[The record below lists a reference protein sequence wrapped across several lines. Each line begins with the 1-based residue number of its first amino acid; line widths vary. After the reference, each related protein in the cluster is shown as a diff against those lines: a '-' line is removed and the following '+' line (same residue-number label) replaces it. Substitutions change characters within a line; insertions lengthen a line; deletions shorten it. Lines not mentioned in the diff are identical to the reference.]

1 MKDYSAKTGAALA
14 DEDQTIKA
22 FAHAVVTPATR
33 TPSPGTFA
41 TIALDRITPSLT
53 NPRKTFDP
61 AKLQDLADSIRS
73 SGVHQPVVVRSLP
86 GSRLADTDRTVQ
98 YELVVGERRL
108 RASILAGVD
117 TIPAIVRTLSDN
129 EVLEVQCVENLQR
142 DDLAP
147 LEEAEGYD
155 HLMQHTG
162 LSADEVAAKIGKSR
176 SYVYAKL
183 KLLDLCQEV
192 KQALRDGSIDASRAL
207 LIARIPDGKLQ
218 IKALSMATTPT
229 GSHVDAMGVRAFST
243 WLQQNVMLRLEHAP
257 FQITDAHLIESAGSC
272 MDCPSRTGANP
283 DLFADV
289 ASADICTVPSCYQ
302 IKEQAHRAQLVATAQ
317 KKGLRVIDGAEA
329 KEVFNSRGSYDS
341 SVMSGYSR
349 LDQVRHDVL
358 GPSGQNGATL
368 RTLLRGEDLAAQG
381 VQPVLIEHPRTKE
394 LIEAV
399 PTAEA
404 EALLITRGLLR
415 QSKKAESVEREID
428 NLKAT
433 LDARVGRESRVAIW
447 KALVAAVHAD
457 PTPHGPSVE
466 MQRAWL
472 INQCDHMEDDDL
484 IAAFNLPDVQGGD
497 RIEDRARMAAQRASS
512 EDVWRATTILMMAE
526 DQPVSW
532 ALSPHNTR
540 PTLLFNAAA
549 VMTGVDTA
557 TIAIEIHASIKAEVA
572 EEIKALK
579 AQIAPK
585 PKPKAAPTPAA
596 GVDVSSGGK
605 GAKAKKADAPLRK
618 PKTSAAEAQASIAAA
633 MQAED
638 QKTEP
643 GADAQGIEATASGF
657 ALAVGAR
664 VTVLPSATGPKV
676 SKWIGKT
683 GTVRGPVGPEAWDV
697 LFTAKVAKPV
707 TGKAVAE
714 LQSFH
719 VSELEVEQ

>member
-1 MKDYSAKTGAALA
+1 MKDYSAETGAALA

-61 AKLQDLADSIRS
+61 AKLQDLAESIRS

-192 KQALRDGSIDASRAL
+192 RQALRDGSIDASRAL

-218 IKALSMATTPT
+218 LKALSVATAPQ
-229 GSHVDAMGVRAFST
+229 GGAADAPGVRAFGQ
-243 WLQQNVMLRLEHAP
+243 WLQQNVMLRLENAP
-257 FQITDAHLIESAGSC
+257 FPITDAKLTPAGSC
-272 MDCPSRTGANP
+272 KDCPKRTGANP
-283 DLFADV
+283 DLFSDVTGADV
-289 ASADICTVPSCYQ
+289 CTDPACYHL
-302 IKEQAHRAQLVATAQ
+302 KEAAHHAHLVHQAQA
-317 KKGLRVIDGAEA
+317 KGLKVLAGADAKAVVTHQWDRDALDG
-329 KEVFNSRGSYDS
+329 YT
-341 SVMSGYSR
+341 R
-349 LDQVRHDVL
+349 LDSQRHD
-358 GPSGQNGATL
+358 ATGTPTSL
-368 RTLLRGEDLAAQG
+368 RNLLAGVDLLAQG
-381 VQPVLIEHPRTKE
+381 IQPVLIEHPRSKE

-399 PTAEA
+399 PTAET
-404 EALLITRGLLR
+404 EALLITKGLLR
-415 QSKKAESVEREID
+415 QSQKAESVDRQID
-428 NLKAT
+428 QLKASME
-433 LDARVGRESRVAIW
+433 RNVFRRSREAMW
-447 KALVAAVHAD
+447 TELVKAVHARAA
-457 PTPHGPSVE
+457 PVTPSADLV
-466 MQRAWL
+466 RAWL
-472 INQCDHMEDDDL
+472 IKQSDHLQYDDL
-484 IAAFNLPDVQGGD
+484 AAAFNLPDTGD
-497 RIEDRARMAAQRASS
+497 SDNAEQARLAAQRIPSVELWKAM
-512 EDVWRATTILMMAE
+512 VIIMMAE
-526 DQPVSW
+526 DRVPGFT
-532 ALSPHNTR
+532 LTDRELKEDPPHFT
-540 PTLLFNAAA
+540 A
-549 VMTGVDTA
+549 VAQMLGMDLKPIELEARA
-557 TIAIEIHASIKAEVA
+557 TVKAEVN
-572 EEIKALK
+572 EEIKTLK

-585 PKPKAAPTPAA
+585 PKAAPATTPSAD
-596 GVDVSSGGK
+596 DVALSGGK
-605 GAKAKKADAPLRK
+605 GAKSKKADAPLRK
-618 PKTSAAEAQASIAAA
+618 PKTSASEAQASIAAA

-643 GADAQGIEATASGF
+643 GADAKGIEATASGF

-664 VTVLPSATGPKV
+664 VKVLPSATGRKEAP
-676 SKWIGKT
+676 WIGKK
-683 GTVRGPVGPEAWDV
+683 GTVSGRVGPEAWDV
-697 LFTAKVAKPV
+697 TFDAKAAKPV
-707 TGKAVAE
+707 TGKAVAAF
-714 LQSFH
+714 QSFH
-719 VSELEVEQ
+719 ATELKVEAE

>member
-1 MKDYSAKTGAALA
+1 MKDYSAETGAALA

-61 AKLQDLADSIRS
+61 AKLQDLAESIRS

-108 RASILAGVD
+108 RASIIAGVD

-129 EVLEVQCVENLQR
+129 EVLEIQVIENLQR

-192 KQALRDGSIDASRAL
+192 RQALREGSIDASRAL

-218 IKALSMATTPT
+218 LKALSVATAPQ
-229 GSHVDAMGVRAFST
+229 GGAADAPGVRAFGQ
-243 WLQQNVMLRLEHAP
+243 WLQQNVMLRLEGAP
-257 FQITDAHLIESAGSC
+257 FPITDARLTAAGSC
-272 MDCPSRTGANP
+272 KDCPKRTGANP
-283 DLFADV
+283 DLFSDVAGADV
-289 ASADICTVPSCYQ
+289 CTDPACYHLKEAAHHAHLVQQAQAKGMKVLAGADAKAVVTHQ
-302 IKEQAHRAQLVATAQ
+302 WDRDAL
-317 KKGLRVIDGAEA
+317 DG
-329 KEVFNSRGSYDS
+329 YT
-341 SVMSGYSR
+341 R
-349 LDQVRHDVL
+349 LDSQRHDATGAPTSLRNLLTGVDL
-358 GPSGQNGATL
+358 IASGI
-368 RTLLRGEDLAAQG
+368 
-381 VQPVLIEHPRTKE
+381 QPVLIEHPRSKE

-399 PTAEA
+399 PTHET
-404 EALLITRGLLR
+404 EALLITKGLLR
-415 QSKKAESVEREID
+415 QSQKAESVERQID
-428 NLKAT
+428 QLKASME
-433 LDARVGRESRVAIW
+433 RNVFRRSRGAMW
-447 KALVAAVHAD
+447 TELVKAVHASTA
-457 PTPHGPSVE
+457 PVTPSADLV
-466 MQRAWL
+466 RAWL
-472 INQCDHMEDDDL
+472 VNQCDHLQDDDL
-484 IAAFNLPDVQGGD
+484 IAAFTLPDLED
-497 RIEDRARMAAQRASS
+497 RYDLEDRARLAAQRIPSVELWKA
-512 EDVWRATTILMMAE
+512 VVILMMAE
-526 DQPVSW
+526 DQAPTYLMTKTDSE
-532 ALSPHNTR
+532 LKKDPPHFT
-540 PTLLFNAAA
+540 A
-549 VMTGVDTA
+549 VAQMLGMDLKPIELEARA
-557 TIAIEIHASIKAEVA
+557 TVKAEVN

-585 PKPKAAPTPAA
+585 PKAAPATTPAA
-596 GVDVSSGGK
+596 GVDVSTGGK

-618 PKTSAAEAQASIAAA
+618 PKTSASEAQAQIAAA
-633 MQAED
+633 MQAEE
-638 QKTEP
+638 KTDP

-664 VTVLPSATGPKV
+664 VKVLPSATGRKEAP
-676 SKWIGKT
+676 WIGKK
-683 GTVRGPVGPEAWDV
+683 GTVSGRVGPEAWDV
-697 LFTAKVAKPV
+697 TFEGKVAKPI
-707 TGKAVAE
+707 TGKAVVAV
-714 LQSFH
+714 QSFH
-719 VSELEVEQ
+719 VTELEMVE

>member
-1 MKDYSAKTGAALA
+1 MKDYSAETGAALA

-61 AKLQDLADSIRS
+61 AKLQDLADSIKA

-108 RASILAGVD
+108 RASIIAGVD
-117 TIPAIVRTLSDN
+117 TIPAIVRPLSDN

-192 KQALRDGSIDASRAL
+192 RQALREGSIDASRAL

-218 IKALSMATTPT
+218 LKALSVATAPQ
-229 GSHVDAMGVRAFST
+229 GGAADAPGVRAFGQ
-243 WLQQNVMLRLEHAP
+243 WLQQNVMLRLEGAP
-257 FQITDAHLIESAGSC
+257 FPITDAKLTAAGSC
-272 MDCPSRTGANP
+272 KDCPKRTGANP
-283 DLFADV
+283 DLFSDVAGADV
-289 ASADICTVPSCYQ
+289 CTDPACYHL
-302 IKEQAHRAQLVATAQ
+302 KEAAHHAHLVHQAQA
-317 KKGLRVIDGAEA
+317 KGLKVLAGADAKAVVTHQWDRDALDG
-329 KEVFNSRGSYDS
+329 YT
-341 SVMSGYSR
+341 R
-349 LDQVRHDVL
+349 LDSQRHDATGAPTSLRNLLAGVDL
-358 GPSGQNGATL
+358 IASGI
-368 RTLLRGEDLAAQG
+368 
-381 VQPVLIEHPRTKE
+381 QPVLIEHPRSKE

-399 PTAEA
+399 PTAET
-404 EALLITRGLLR
+404 EALLITKGLLR
-415 QSKKAESVEREID
+415 QSQKAESVEWQID
-428 NLKAT
+428 QLKA
-433 LDARVGRESRVAIW
+433 AMERNVFRRSREAMW
-447 KALVAAVHAD
+447 TELVKAVHASAA
-457 PTPHGPSVE
+457 PVTPSADLV
-466 MQRAWL
+466 RAWL
-472 INQCDHMEDDDL
+472 VKQCDHLHYDDL
-484 IAAFNLPDVQGGD
+484 AAMFNLPDTGD
-497 RIEDRARMAAQRASS
+497 SENTEQARLAAQRIPSVELWKA
-512 EDVWRATTILMMAE
+512 VVILMMAE
-526 DQPVSW
+526 DQSSFRHFDLTGRDLKEEP
-532 ALSPHNTR
+532 PHFTAVAQMLGMDLKPIETEAR
-540 PTLLFNAAA
+540 AA
-549 VMTGVDTA
+549 V
-557 TIAIEIHASIKAEVA
+557 KAEIN

-585 PKPKAAPTPAA
+585 PKAAPATTPAA
-596 GVDVSSGGK
+596 SVDVSTGGK

-618 PKTSAAEAQASIAAA
+618 PKTSASEAQASIAAA

-643 GADAQGIEATASGF
+643 GADAQNLEATASGLK
-657 ALAVGAR
+657 LAVGAR
-664 VTVLPSATGPKV
+664 VKVLPSATGRKEAP
-676 SKWIGKT
+676 WIGKK
-683 GTVRGPVGPEAWDV
+683 GTVSGRVGPEAWDV
-697 LFTAKVAKPV
+697 TFEGKVAKPI
-707 TGKAVAE
+707 TGKAVVAV
-714 LQSFH
+714 QSFH
-719 VSELEVEQ
+719 VTELEVVE

>member
-1 MKDYSAKTGAALA
+1 MVRPLTD
-14 DEDQTIKA
+14 DQ
-22 FAHAVVTPATR
+22 
-33 TPSPGTFA
+33 
-41 TIALDRITPSLT
+41 
-53 NPRKTFDP
+53 
-61 AKLQDLADSIRS
+61 
-73 SGVHQPVVVRSLP
+73 
-86 GSRLADTDRTVQ
+86 
-98 YELVVGERRL
+98 
-108 RASILAGVD
+108 
-117 TIPAIVRTLSDN
+117 
-129 EVLEVQCVENLQR
+129 VLETQVVENLQR
-142 DDLAP
+142 DDLTP
-147 LEEAEGYD
+147 LEEAEGYE

-349 LDQVRHDVL
+349 LDQVRHDVP
-358 GPSGQNGATL
+358 GPAGQNGATL
-368 RTLLRGEDLAAQG
+368 RNLLAGEDLIAQG

-415 QSKKAESVEREID
+415 QSKKAESVEREIQQ
-428 NLKAT
+428 LKDSMERA
-433 LDARVGRESRVAIW
+433 AFRRSRGAMWV
-447 KALVAAVHAD
+447 ALVQAVHASSA
-457 PTPHGPSVE
+457 PVTPSADLV
-466 MQRAWL
+466 RAWL
-472 INQCDHMEDDDL
+472 VAQCDHPQDADL
-484 IAAFNLPDVQGGD
+484 VAAFNLPDIEGGD
-497 RIEDRARMAAQRASS
+497 RIEDRARMAAQRIPSVGLWKA
-512 EDVWRATTILMMAE
+512 VVILMMAE
-526 DQPVSW
+526 DQVGGFHFADSKTKEDP
-532 ALSPHNTR
+532 PHFT
-540 PTLLFNAAA
+540 A
-549 VMTGVDTA
+549 VAQMVGVDLKPIEAEARA
-557 TIAIEIHASIKAEVA
+557 TIKAQAA

-579 AQIAPK
+579 AQIAPQ
-585 PKPKAAPTPAA
+585 PKPAPTPAA
-596 GVDVSSGGK
+596 GVDVSTGGK
-605 GAKAKKADAPLRK
+605 GAKARKADAPLRK
-618 PKTSAAEAQASIAAA
+618 PKTSASEAQAQIAAA
-633 MQAED
+633 MQAEE
-638 QKTEP
+638 KTDP
-643 GADAQGIEATASGF
+643 GADAQGIEAASGF

-664 VTVLPSATGPKV
+664 VKVLPSAETGGPAV
-676 SKWIGKT
+676 RKWIGKT
-683 GTVRGPVGPEAWDV
+683 GTVERQVGPEAWDV
-697 LFTAKVAKPV
+697 CFTPMVAKPV
-707 TGKAVAE
+707 TGKAAME
-714 LQSFH
+714 FQSFH
-719 VSELEVEQ
+719 VTELGVLE